1 MAAEPDSA
9 PYRVRRCPQA
19 NGSLEFS
26 QPERVPGA
34 EYETGGQRTSA
45 GIPRRLRFLWVTFS
59 SPLYRWPSQGPDK
72 WADLLRATPRSS
84 TGRRRLDEAE
94 RFSPC
99 APRVCSGT
107 GTFRGTGEG
116 RNTQTK
122 GSSPCLSAPR
132 PRSTQGTCGCSI
144 EPIEH
149 QPCFPK
155 LAALSQ
161 PGGRNKQSGVVAG
174 LERQLL

>member
-1 MAAEPDSA
+1 MRGREGQELAAEPDSA
-9 PYRVRRCPQA
+9 PYGVRRCPQA
-19 NGSLEFS
+19 KGSLEFS

-45 GIPRRLRFLWVTFS
+45 GIPLWLRFLWVTFL

-72 WADLLRATPRSS
+72 WADLLGAAPWSS
-84 TGRRRLDEAE
+84 TGQRRLDEAE

-99 APRVCSGT
+99 APRVWSGT

-132 PRSTQGTCGCSI
+132 PTQGTCGCSI
-144 EPIEH
+144 EPTEH
-149 QPCFPK
+149 QTLFSKICS
-155 LAALSQ
+155 SQ
-161 PGGRNKQSGVVAG
+161 PTWGK
-174 LERQLL
+174 E